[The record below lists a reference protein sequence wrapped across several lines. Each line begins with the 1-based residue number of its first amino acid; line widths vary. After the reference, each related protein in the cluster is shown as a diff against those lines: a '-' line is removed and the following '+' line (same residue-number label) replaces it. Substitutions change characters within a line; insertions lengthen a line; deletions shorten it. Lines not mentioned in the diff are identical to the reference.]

1 MWLIPLPRVR
11 AFRRAHDS
19 GGPPPLHPL
28 AALLV
33 DRGLLDGE
41 RARALERAAVRAG
54 EPLPR
59 RLVAEGVIGAGE
71 LAALLAERYGLP
83 RLGEADL
90 PDAAPDVGPLSVPF
104 LRRHGLL
111 PVAVR
116 EGRLVLAMVD
126 PLDLEALRAVE
137 VACGLAAEPCV
148 VDVATFERA
157 FARLF
162 EGDPAL
168 LERLAA
174 EAGKELAEEA
184 AAGEGPGADS
194 APVVR
199 LVQRLLAAAV
209 EGGASDVHFEPDG
222 ERLRIRHRV
231 HGRLQ
236 EVAAPPARLAPAVI
250 ARLKILSG
258 LDVAERRLPQD
269 GRARLEL
276 LGREVDLRVATIPTV
291 HGESAVVRILD
302 HARRRL
308 PLSGLGLAPEPEAR
322 LRRHIRAPHGMV
334 LVTGPTGSGKT
345 TTLYAALAE
354 LDAERH
360 KIVSVEDPVEYRLP
374 GITQVQVR
382 PEVGLDFARVLRSVL
397 RHDPDVVMVG
407 ETRDPETARIA
418 VHAALTGHLVFT
430 TLHTDTA
437 CGSAGRLLDMGVEP
451 YLLASVLRAALGQRL
466 VGRLCPDCRRPRP
479 LDPLERA
486 LFADHGVEPPETVFE
501 AEGCARCGGIGYV
514 GRVGL
519 FELVEFDDGLREAVR
534 ARRSTRELERLARER
549 GFRPM
554 RHDGL
559 CKAREGLVALSD
571 VLRTTEG

>member
-1 MWLIPLPRVR
+1 MWLIPLPGVRALRRVR
-11 AFRRAHDS
+11 DS
-19 GGPPPLHPL
+19 GSPPPLHPL

-33 DRGLLDGE
+33 DRDLLDE
-41 RARALERAAVRAG
+41 ARARKLEAAAAHAG

-59 RLVAEGVIGAGE
+59 RLVAEGVIGAEE
-71 LAALLAERYGLP
+71 LAGLVAERYGLP
-83 RLGEADL
+83 RVGEGDL
-90 PDAAPDVGPLSVPF
+90 PDAPPEVRPLSVPF
-104 LRRHGLL
+104 LRRRGLL
-111 PVAVR
+111 PLAVR
-116 EGRLVLAMVD
+116 EGRLRLAMVD
-126 PLDLEALRAVE
+126 PLDLEALRALE
-137 VACGLAAEPCV
+137 VACGLPAEPCV
-148 VDVATFERA
+148 VDVVTFERG

-162 EGDPAL
+162 EAGAEAL
-168 LERLAA
+168 DRLVA
-174 EAGKELAEEA
+174 EAGAELAEETDG
-184 AAGEGPGADS
+184 GEGPGADA

-199 LVQRLLAAAV
+199 LVHRMLAEAV
-209 EGGASDVHFEPDG
+209 EAGASDLHVEPDG
-222 ERLRIRHRV
+222 ERLRIRRRV

-236 EVAAPPARLAPAVI
+236 EVAAPSARLAPAVI
-250 ARLKILSG
+250 ARLKILAG

-276 LGREVDLRVATIPTV
+276 LGREVDLRVATMPTV

-308 PLSGLGLAPEPEAR
+308 PLSELGLPPAQEAR
-322 LRRHIRAPHGMV
+322 LRRHIHAPYGMV

-345 TTLYAALAE
+345 TTLHAALAE
-354 LDAERH
+354 LDANRH

-397 RHDPDVVMVG
+397 RHDPDVIMVG
-407 ETRDPETARIA
+407 ETRDPETAHIA

-437 CGSAGRLLDMGVEP
+437 CGSVGRLLDMGIEP

-479 LDPLERA
+479 PDPLEQT
-486 LFADHGVEPPETVFE
+486 LFADHGLEPPGAVFE
-501 AEGCARCGGIGYV
+501 AEGCTRCSGIGYV

-534 ARRSTRELERLARER
+534 ARTPTRELERLARAR
-549 GFRPM
+549 GFGSM
-554 RHDGL
+554 RRDGL
-559 CKAREGLVALSD
+559 VKAREGIVALAD